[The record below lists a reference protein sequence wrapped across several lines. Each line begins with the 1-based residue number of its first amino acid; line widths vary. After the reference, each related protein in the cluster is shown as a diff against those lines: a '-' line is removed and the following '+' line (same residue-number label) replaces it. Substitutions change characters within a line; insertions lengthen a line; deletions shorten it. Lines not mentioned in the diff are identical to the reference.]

1 MIGYIRGTAIATT
14 KNTAN
19 RTLLVIE
26 AGGLGYEIQ
35 ILPRAI
41 AQLPALGDTV
51 KLFTHVQMRDD
62 VPYLYGFLSIAER
75 DLFRQLTAVSGIGNQ
90 LAMSLLD
97 TLELTELVQ
106 AIVTGNSRL
115 LAKAPGVGVKTAERI
130 SLELRTKLA
139 EWRSHVHL
147 DDAPTAG
154 ITPALREDVEMTLLA
169 LGYSVD
175 ETLQAIGAIAI
186 EADVRDSLDSE
197 VWIKCAIAWLS
208 RTT

>member
-1 MIGYIRGTAIATT
+1 MIGYIRGEVIATT

-19 RTLLVIE
+19 RTLLLLE

-41 AQLPALGDTV
+41 AQLPALGETA
-51 KLFTHVQMRDD
+51 KIFTHVQMRDD
-62 VPYLYGFLSIAER
+62 VPHLYGFASVAER

-97 TLELTELVQ
+97 TLGLAELVQ

-115 LAKAPGVGVKTAERI
+115 LSQAPGVGKKTAERI

-139 EWRSHVHL
+139 EWRSQVRL

-169 LGYSVD
+169 LGYTVD
-175 ETLQAIGAIAI
+175 ETIQAISAIAI
-186 EADVRDSLDSE
+186 EAEVSDSLDSE
-197 VWIKCAIAWLS
+197 LWIKSAIAWLS
-208 RTT
+208 RDT